1 MGKLNESDDLQGFFP
16 FALIYR
22 KIVLAWEGKLKPH
35 ITEGFIVTGKTEY
48 ILYISKIKYI
58 WW

>member
-58 WW
+58 